1 MSPSHVTGRILQY
14 TKFLKNT
21 QCALRGADYFFDTM
35 TAGNIPKLRRKGLQK
50 SEDLEKI
57 SGWTTGENKMSC
69 IVTMKDEELRRAI
82 LDDSSVISNLSY
94 LGFDCFRHVDS
105 NPVCF
110 LLRVYEFLIDINRL
124 YPTVSQEDISLEMAQ
139 ITWIRKFL
147 QTKVQ
152 KKIEVKFAEIFTKP
166 RD

>member
-1 MSPSHVTGRILQY
+1 
-14 TKFLKNT
+14 
-21 QCALRGADYFFDTM
+21 
-35 TAGNIPKLRRKGLQK
+35 
-50 SEDLEKI
+50 
-57 SGWTTGENKMSC
+57 MSC
-69 IVTMKDEELRRAI
+69 VNTMKDEELRRAI

-94 LGFDCFRHVDS
+94 LGFDCFRHAES

-124 YPTVSQEDISLEMAQ
+124 YPTVSPEDISLEMAQ

-152 KKIEVKFAEIFTKP
+152 KKIEAKFAEIFTKP
-166 RD
+166 V